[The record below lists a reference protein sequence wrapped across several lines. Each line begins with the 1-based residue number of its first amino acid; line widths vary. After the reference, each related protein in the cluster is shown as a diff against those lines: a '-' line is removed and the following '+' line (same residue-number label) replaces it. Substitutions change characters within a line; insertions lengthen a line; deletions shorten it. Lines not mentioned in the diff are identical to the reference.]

1 MQFWSLTNYSA
12 ASRQPNGWHKV
23 DASFLSQ
30 LWQQPEVLPV
40 YESCDAE
47 RMLHTRLVND
57 PELEVKRTDIE
68 AIEDPDARENYTIA
82 LAFRDRLIKANTIE
96 AYYLSLFR
104 SGNVTEPAVLINLLT
119 RTIVHSLVIND
130 RNAYTARTAELLF
143 REQCVTIHNSAVLL
157 GDLETVRRL
166 GSTAG
171 MGSLGALVTMSGT
184 QPNKLVMDVL
194 SDENAERYWQRSHSF
209 DFILDLTYGK
219 TGINFFSRVLESWIT
234 HFLEIQVKIQPVQ
247 EINDD
252 YWVWHI
258 GLDAEATALLNDLY
272 NDDIVEDDRME
283 RLLSLY
289 RLDFKDPGIVRSDVT
304 GRPIYLGLCMT
315 KDGRVR
321 LKPQNLLVNLPL
333 ASDI

>member
-1 MQFWSLTNYSA
+1 
-12 ASRQPNGWHKV
+12 
-23 DASFLSQ
+23 
-30 LWQQPEVLPV
+30 
-40 YESCDAE
+40 
-47 RMLHTRLVND
+47 
-57 PELEVKRTDIE
+57 
-68 AIEDPDARENYTIA
+68 
-82 LAFRDRLIKANTIE
+82 
-96 AYYLSLFR
+96 
-104 SGNVTEPAVLINLLT
+104 
-119 RTIVHSLVIND
+119 
-130 RNAYTARTAELLF
+130 
-143 REQCVTIHNSAVLL
+143 
-157 GDLETVRRL
+157 
-166 GSTAG
+166 
-171 MGSLGALVTMSGT
+171 MGSLGALITMSGT

-194 SDENAERYWQRSHSF
+194 SDENTEQYWQRSHSF

-219 TGINFFSRVLESWIT
+219 TGINSFSRVLESWIT
-234 HFLEIQVKIQPVQ
+234 HFLEIEVKIQPVQ

-289 RLDFKDPGIVRSDVT
+289 RLDFKDPGIMRSDIT